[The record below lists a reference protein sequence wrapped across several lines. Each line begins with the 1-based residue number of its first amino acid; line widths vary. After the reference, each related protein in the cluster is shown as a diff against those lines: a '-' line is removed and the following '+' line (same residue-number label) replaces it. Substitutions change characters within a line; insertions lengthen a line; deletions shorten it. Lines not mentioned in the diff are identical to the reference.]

1 MAFDPRTFINVS
13 KELQSGTTEA
23 HYRSI
28 INRAYY
34 GAFGYIRNELR
45 IFVDRGSV
53 HQDVIKTLANSESI
67 NKKKIGKR
75 LETLFKKR
83 KDADYKHDDQVKQH
97 NCRYCLNEAEELVK
111 LFDESDK
118 PII

>member
-1 MAFDPRTFINVS
+1 MAFDPRTFISVS

-34 GAFGYIRNELR
+34 GAFGYIRNKLS
-45 IFVDRGSV
+45 IFVDSGSV
-53 HQDVIKTLANSESI
+53 HQEVIKTLANSESI
-67 NKKKIGKR
+67 NKKKISKR

-83 KDADYKHDDQVKQH
+83 KDADYKHNEPVKQH
-97 NCRYCLNEAEELVK
+97 NCKYCVDEAEELVK
-111 LFDESDK
+111 LFDK
-118 PII
+118 PDEAG

>member
-13 KELQSGTTEA
+13 KELQTGTTEA

-34 GAFGYIRNELR
+34 GAFGHIRNKLK
-45 IFVDRGSV
+45 IFVDSGSV
-53 HQDVIKTLANSESI
+53 HQAVIDTLKESQSI
-67 NKKKIGKR
+67 NKKKISKR

-83 KDADYKHDDQVKQH
+83 KDADYKYHEEVKQH
-97 NCRYCLNEAEELVK
+97 LCIFCVQEAEDLVR
-111 LFDESDK
+111 LFDEPDEGH
-118 PII
+118 